1 GSFEII
7 PLFYDRGKIIQN
19 SAKNP
24 NKNTTDIAKTS
35 SFIVTQNGD
44 IGWNIIGNDIDGT
57 TYGISGTG
65 SLMASFGNTASA
77 NTKTGFKKEMNS
89 TQDLMSASMQDIG
102 VFLTSYNNNYLILSN
117 IGTAPVTYHIT
128 APGADK
134 FSLPVRR
141 VRASSTVGKSK
152 QNIDFSE
159 NRSRLFD
166 MLKYSVFSK

>member
-1 GSFEII
+1 M
-7 PLFYDRGKIIQN
+7 
-19 SAKNP
+19 
-24 NKNTTDIAKTS
+24 
-35 SFIVTQNGD
+35 FIVTQNGD

-117 IGTAPVTYHIT
+117 I
-128 APGADK
+128 
-134 FSLPVRR
+134 
-141 VRASSTVGKSK
+141 
-152 QNIDFSE
+152 
-159 NRSRLFD
+159 
-166 MLKYSVFSK
+166 